1 MESFSFFSYIAKTF
15 LYFLNFTIMTKS
27 KQSPPVLA
35 AQKERK
41 EYHKPTFEVI
51 YINMES
57 PLLSGSNIGKKAPIN
72 PLTPG
77 GDL

>member
-1 MESFSFFSYIAKTF
+1 MESFSFFSLILRKDFY
-15 LYFLNFTIMTKS
+15 YFNFFCNMKNV

-51 YINMES
+51 D
-57 PLLSGSNIGKKAPIN
+57 LNIRRQRHTN
-72 PLTPG
+72 TQN
-77 GDL
+77 